1 MMNATTIGLLTGL
14 ILGLAGA
21 IGGFSGFLLALVLG
35 VIGLLV
41 GRVLDGDLDV
51 SQIFSGKGRSR

>member
-1 MMNATTIGLLTGL
+1 MNATVIGLLTGL

-35 VIGLLV
+35 AVGLLV
-41 GRVLDGDLDV
+41 GRVLDGELDLG
-51 SQIFSGKGRSR
+51 QILSGKGRDR

>member
-1 MMNATTIGLLTGL
+1 MNATTIGLFTGL

-35 VIGLLV
+35 AIGLIV
-41 GRVLDGDLDV
+41 GRVLDGELDLNQV
-51 SQIFSGKGRSR
+51 FSGKGRDR